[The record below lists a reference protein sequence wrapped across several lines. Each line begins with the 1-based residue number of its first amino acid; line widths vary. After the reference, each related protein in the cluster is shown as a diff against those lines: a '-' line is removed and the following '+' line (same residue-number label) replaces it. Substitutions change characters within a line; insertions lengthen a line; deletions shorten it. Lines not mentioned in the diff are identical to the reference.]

1 MKRTGFFLGVA
12 LTVILLA
19 LAGFYTSSPKGTF
32 ETNRDTTS
40 VKSSVPD
47 IKPAITDTGKE
58 PDTPLSFN
66 DFDTSEYGD
75 ISDEMKIALWVAKVD
90 TKPMSEKIDAIVK
103 SSRESSA
110 ELIKQLEDM
119 GRADAF
125 AYLRSQLEYFNV
137 FYNTNVMGEDEDQK
151 EDVRNTLMDKL
162 AIDMTSWGLDQTRA
176 EKLQSL
182 KYNVAEGGKRTVSM
196 EGTVKDFIALS
207 KNAKFGLD
215 DHGRECLFFTSSD
228 VKQYREKVHGHNSET
243 LFGPYC
249 VYRNNRFEPPYDP
262 FGLNLSYNKSELE
275 DLIKEFHQ

>member
-1 MKRTGFFLGVA
+1 MKRKGVFLAVG
-12 LTVILLA
+12 LTAILLA
-19 LAGFYTSSPKGTF
+19 LAGFHTRSPESTF
-32 ETNRDTTS
+32 ETDNDTFP
-40 VKSSVPD
+40 VPD

-66 DFDTSEYGD
+66 DFDTSEYGE

-90 TKPMSEKIDAIVK
+90 MKPMSEKVDAIVK
-103 SSRESSA
+103 SSQESSA

-125 AYLRSQLEYFNV
+125 AYLRSQLDYFNV
-137 FYNTNVMGEDEDQK
+137 FHNTDVMGENEEQK
-151 EDVRNTLMDKL
+151 EDVRNTLRDNL

-182 KYNVAEGGKRTVSM
+182 KYNVAEGGKRAFSL

-215 DHGRECLFFTSSD
+215 DHGRECLFFTSSY
-228 VKQYREKVHGHNSET
+228 VKQYREKVHGYDIET

-249 VYRNNRFEPPYDP
+249 VYRNNRFESSYDP
-262 FGLNLSYNKSELE
+262 FGLNQSYDKSELE

>member
-1 MKRTGFFLGVA
+1 MKRKGIFLAVG
-12 LTVILLA
+12 LTAILLA
-19 LAGFYTSSPKGTF
+19 LAGFYTGSPKSIF

-40 VKSSVPD
+40 VKSPVPD
-47 IKPAITDTGKE
+47 IKPAIRDKGKE

-66 DFDTSEYGD
+66 DFDTSEYG
-75 ISDEMKIALWVAKVD
+75 
-90 TKPMSEKIDAIVK
+90 
-103 SSRESSA
+103 SRESSA

-125 AYLRSQLEYFNV
+125 AYLRNQLDYFNV
-137 FYNTNVMGEDEDQK
+137 FYNTNVMGESEDQK

-182 KYNVAEGGKRTVSM
+182 KYNVAEGGKRAISM

-228 VKQYREKVHGHNSET
+228 VKEYRERVHGHNSET

-249 VYRNNRFEPPYDP
+249 VYRNNRFESSYDP